1 LATWPPWLRRSTVGR
16 DAQLCPRLATANP
29 FRGGLELCATIALAA
44 FLFCG
49 AVRLLAQNEP
59 VLVPDVV
66 DYKKLIPILPDAPT
80 GWTAETPEGSNEEV
94 GGFKITNVHRD
105 YHKGEGADAP
115 TASISILDSVANPDY
130 VTATTAAWNETSSTA
145 EGYSK
150 SVTIDG
156 NPGFEAVENN
166 VTPFSELKKLE
177 EERGK
182 LQNAS
187 PKDEAALRDL
197 DKKIEEAIKG
207 LHASLWV
214 MVAKRYFV
222 EIELQKQDAKE
233 LQEWVKRVD
242 LKKLAEIK

>member
-1 LATWPPWLRRSTVGR
+1 MKTLSLGSAPI
-16 DAQLCPRLATANP
+16 CPRFETRRHASAWRATSVALKLILAFVFGFA
-29 FRGGLELCATIALAA
+29 GVEL
-44 FLFCG
+44 
-49 AVRLLAQNEP
+49 RSQNEP

-66 DYKKLIPILPDAPT
+66 DYKKLIPILPEAPS
-80 GWTAETPEGSNEEV
+80 GWTADKSEGSTEEV
-94 GGFKITNVHRD
+94 GGFNITNVHRD
-105 YHKGEGADAP
+105 YRKGEGANAP

-130 VTATTAAWNETSSTA
+130 VTATTAAWNQTSDTV

-177 EERGK
+177 EEREK

-187 PKDEAALRDL
+187 PKNEAALRDL
-197 DKKIEEAIKG
+197 DKKIQEAIKG

-222 EIELQKQDAKE
+222 EIELQRQDAKQ
-233 LQEWVKRVD
+233 LQEWIKRVD

>member
-1 LATWPPWLRRSTVGR
+1 MKAANLGVETAYRLATWPPWLRRFAVGR
-16 DAQLCPRLATANP
+16 DARLSPRLATASP
-29 FRGGLELCATIALAA
+29 FRGGLEVCATITLAA

-80 GWTAETPEGSNEEV
+80 GWTADTPEGSTEEV

-130 VTATTAAWNETSSTA
+130 VTATTAAWNQTSSTA

-156 NPGFEAVENN
+156 NPGFEAYEN
-166 VTPFSELKKLE
+166 EQKH
-177 EERGK
+177 G
-182 LQNAS
+182 
-187 PKDEAALRDL
+187 
-197 DKKIEEAIKG
+197 
-207 LHASLWV
+207 SLWV

-233 LQEWVKRVD
+233 LQEWAKRVD

>member
-1 LATWPPWLRRSTVGR
+1 MKRVDLWSARI
-16 DAQLCPRLATANP
+16 CPRFEIRRYVAPARKAATVSLKLIFA
-29 FRGGLELCATIALAA
+29 FMLGLAA
-44 FLFCG
+44 VGL
-49 AVRLLAQNEP
+49 RAQNEP

-66 DYKKLIPILPDAPT
+66 DYKKLIPILPEAPS
-80 GWTAETPEGSNEEV
+80 GWTADKPEGSTEEV

-105 YHKGEGADAP
+105 YRKGEGAKAP

-130 VTATTAAWNETSSTA
+130 VTATTAAWNQTSDKV

-156 NPGFEAVENN
+156 NPAFEAYEN
-166 VTPFSELKKLE
+166 EQKH
-177 EERGK
+177 G
-182 LQNAS
+182 
-187 PKDEAALRDL
+187 
-197 DKKIEEAIKG
+197 
-207 LHASLWV
+207 SLWV